1 MIELLSLLC
10 AIYSAVIATLSYR
23 ASHKEKTAPKHSKQK
38 KR

>member
-1 MIELLSLLC
+1 MIELPTPLC

-23 ASHKEKTAPKHSKQK
+23 ASHKEKTAPKHTKQK